1 MFTKIHPN
9 NSLKDYKNN
18 KNNCDKKYHEC
29 IDNEY
34 NKLEQL
40 NIKDKINIE
49 NECYYLYT
57 RCYKY
62 LLVDNK

>member
-18 KNNCDKKYHEC
+18 CDKKYHEC
-29 IDNEY
+29 INDEY

-40 NIKDKINIE
+40 NIKDRINIE

-62 LLVDNK
+62 LILNK